1 MRFRIDLT
9 IFIFLIIF
17 YFTKQIEIYA
27 MIMLFALIHELGH
40 LLAGLLMGMKPEKI
54 ELMPFGVSISFKI
67 KVEEYNKKIKKGNM
81 LEIKKILVA
90 LAGPLTNFIIIIIT
104 SNINIELFKA
114 LIIIYTNFLIMIFNL
129 LPIYPLDGGRILK
142 GILHINFGIQKSEFY
157 TNIISKIIVAI
168 ITILSSVLI
177 LYIHNIAIALID
189 MYLWYLVIKEDIIYK
204 KREKILENINKKH
217 LKMKQIHSKLY

>member
-1 MRFRIDLT
+1 MRFRIDLK

-40 LLAGLLMGMKPEKI
+40 LLAGILMGMKPEKI

-90 LAGPLTNFIIIIIT
+90 LAGPLTNFIIIIIA
-104 SNINIELFKA
+104 SNINIDLFKA

-157 TNIISKIIVAI
+157 TNIISKITVTI

-177 LYIHNIAIALID
+177 LYIHNIAIALRD

-204 KREKILENINKKH
+204 KREKILENINKKT
-217 LKMKQIHSKLY
+217 LENETNS

>member
-1 MRFRIDLT
+1 MRFRIDLK

-90 LAGPLTNFIIIIIT
+90 LAGPLTNLIIIIIA
-104 SNINIELFKA
+104 SNINIDLFKA

-157 TNIISKIIVAI
+157 TNIISKITVTI

-189 MYLWYLVIKEDIIYK
+189 MYLWYLLIKEDIIYK
-204 KREKILENINKKH
+204 KREKILENINKKT
-217 LKMKQIHSKLY
+217 LENETNS

>member
-1 MRFRIDLT
+1 MRFRIDLK

-157 TNIISKIIVAI
+157 INIISKITVAI

-177 LYIHNIAIALID
+177 LYVHNIAIALID
-189 MYLWYLVIKEDIIYK
+189 LYLWYLIIKEDIIYK
-204 KREKILENINKKH
+204 KREKILENINKKT
-217 LKMKQIHSKLY
+217 LENETNS

>member
-1 MRFRIDLT
+1 MRFRIDLK

-40 LLAGLLMGMKPEKI
+40 LLAGILMGMKPEKI

-81 LEIKKILVA
+81 LEIKKILIA
-90 LAGPLTNFIIIIIT
+90 LAGPLTNFIIIIIA
-104 SNINIELFKA
+104 SNINIDLFKA

-157 TNIISKIIVAI
+157 TNIISKITVTI

-204 KREKILENINKKH
+204 KREKILENINKKT
-217 LKMKQIHSKLY
+217 LENETNS

>member
-1 MRFRIDLT
+1 MRFRIDLK

-177 LYIHNIAIALID
+177 LYVHNIAIALID
-189 MYLWYLVIKEDIIYK
+189 MYLWYLIIKEDIIYK
-204 KREKILENINKKH
+204 KREKILENINKKT
-217 LKMKQIHSKLY
+217 LENETNS

>member
-1 MRFRIDLT
+1 MRFRIDLK

-17 YFTKQIEIYA
+17 YFTKQIEIYT

-90 LAGPLTNFIIIIIT
+90 LAGPLTNLIIIIIA
-104 SNINIELFKA
+104 SNINIDLFKA

-157 TNIISKIIVAI
+157 TNIISKITVTI
-168 ITILSSVLI
+168 ITMLSSVLI

-189 MYLWYLVIKEDIIYK
+189 MYLWYLIIKEDIIYK
-204 KREKILENINKKH
+204 KREKILENINKKT
-217 LKMKQIHSKLY
+217 LENETNS